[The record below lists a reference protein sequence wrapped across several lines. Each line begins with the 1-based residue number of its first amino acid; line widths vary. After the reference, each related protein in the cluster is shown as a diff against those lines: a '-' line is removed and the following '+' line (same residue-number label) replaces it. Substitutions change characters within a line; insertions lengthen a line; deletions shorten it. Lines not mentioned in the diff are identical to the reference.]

1 MKKIFCIVL
10 AACLLML
17 GACAK
22 TIPQTDLVYGI
33 YCPEESV
40 QTYPKLYLKESGEF
54 TFSYEG
60 FGGSSERGTYS
71 VEGDLLKLDCEDS
84 DEVFVFE
91 INKDY
96 LTFDADSSSPI
107 VQQEGTTPIVDGTK
121 FLIRHEVDAK

>member
-1 MKKIFCIVL
+1 MKKIFCIVM

-22 TIPQTDLVYGI
+22 TIPQTNLVYGI

-60 FGGSSERGTYS
+60 FGGSSEKGTYS
-71 VEGDLLKLDCEDS
+71 VEENLLKLDCEDS

-107 VQQEGTTPIVDGTK
+107 VQIEGTTPIVDGTK
-121 FLIRHEVDAK
+121 FLIRHEVD

>member
-1 MKKIFCIVL
+1 MKKFFCIAL

-33 YCPEESV
+33 YCPEESL

-71 VEGDLLKLDCEDS
+71 VENELLKLTCEDG
-84 DEVFVFE
+84 EKVFFFE
-91 INKDY
+91 IDKDC
-96 LTFDADSSSPI
+96 LTFEADGSSPV
-107 VQQEGTTPIVDGTK
+107 VQQEGVTPVVDGTK
-121 FLIRHEVDAK
+121 FLIRHEVD

>member
-1 MKKIFCIVL
+1 MKKIFCIVM
-10 AACLLML
+10 AAALLML

-33 YCPEESV
+33 YCPEGSV
-40 QTYPKLYLKESGEF
+40 QTYPKLFLKESGEF

-71 VEGDLLKLDCEDS
+71 VEENLLKLDCEDS

-96 LTFDADSSSPI
+96 LTFDAGSSSPV
-107 VQQEGTTPIVDGTK
+107 VQQEGVTPVVDGTK
-121 FLIRHEVDAK
+121 FLIRHEVD

>member
-10 AACLLML
+10 AAALLML

-22 TIPQTDLVYGI
+22 TIPQTNLVYGI

-40 QTYPKLYLKESGEF
+40 QTYPKLFLKESGEF

-71 VEGDLLKLDCEDS
+71 VEENLLKLECEDS
-84 DEVFVFE
+84 DEVFIFE

-107 VQQEGTTPIVDGTK
+107 VQQEGTTPVVDGTK
-121 FLIRHEVDAK
+121 FLIRHEVD

>member
-1 MKKIFCIVL
+1 MKKIFCIIL
-10 AACLLML
+10 ASALLML

-33 YCPEESV
+33 YCPKESV
-40 QTYPKLYLKESGEF
+40 QTYPKLFLKESGEF

-71 VEGDLLKLDCEDS
+71 VEENMLKLDCEDS
-84 DEVFVFE
+84 DEIFVFE

-121 FLIRHEVDAK
+121 FLIRHEVN

>member
-1 MKKIFCIVL
+1 MKKIFCIAL
-10 AACLLML
+10 AAYLLLL
-17 GACAK
+17 GACTK

-60 FGGSSERGTYS
+60 SGGSSERGTYS
-71 VEGDLLKLDCEDS
+71 VEDNLLKLTCADGEK
-84 DEVFVFE
+84 VFFFE

-96 LTFDADSSSPI
+96 LTFEAVGSSPV
-107 VQQEGTTPIVDGTK
+107 VQQEGTTPVVDGTK
-121 FLIRHEVDAK
+121 FLIRHEVDN

>member
-1 MKKIFCIVL
+1 MKKIFCIIL
-10 AACLLML
+10 ASALLML

-60 FGGSSERGTYS
+60 AGGSSEKGTFT
-71 VEGDLLKLDCEDS
+71 VDENLLKLDCEDS
-84 DEVFVFE
+84 DEIFVFE

-107 VQQEGTTPIVDGTK
+107 VQQEDTTPIVDGTK
-121 FLIRHEVDAK
+121 FLIRHEVD

>member
-1 MKKIFCIVL
+1 MKKIFCIVM

-22 TIPQTDLVYGI
+22 TIPQTNLVYGI

-71 VEGDLLKLDCEDS
+71 VEDKLLKLTCEDG
-84 DEVFVFE
+84 EKVFFFE

-96 LTFDADSSSPI
+96 LTFEADASSPV
-107 VQQEGTTPIVDGTK
+107 VQQEDVTPVVDGTK
-121 FLIRHEVDAK
+121 FLIRHEVD